1 MRPRTTNL
9 QCVNSDTVGRYCL
22 ALNEIHKNCL
32 KGGCPFYKTDYQF
45 KTGEAKAKRHCDDL
59 GIVFRTRAEV
69 MDDMNKVSQ
78 IQKTRYQKEKKTQSL
93 KVIQYNS
100 KENTYVEY
108 DSIESVAKELGVST
122 EKVERLIK
130 YKEPYKGYRFVFA

>member
-1 MRPRTTNL
+1 MRPKQTNL
-9 QCVNSDTVGRYCL
+9 QCVNSDSVGRYCL

-32 KGGCPFYKTDYQF
+32 KGECPFYKTDYQF
-45 KTGEAKAKRHCDDL
+45 KTGEAKAKRHCDNL

-69 MDDMNKVSQ
+69 MEDMNRVSQ
-78 IQKTRYQKEKKTQSL
+78 IQRDRYRKDKAKSQL

-100 KENTYVEY
+100 KENTYIEY

-122 EKVERLIK
+122 EKVERFIK
-130 YKEPYKGYRFVFA
+130 YKEPYKGFRFVFA